1 MKPPAFLAVLL
12 VLSSV
17 ADGAR
22 NRGFPEPELPAWGEG
37 EVEAMEENGW
47 VAGAIL
53 LTDDPVPEEAGT
65 DAGAGQASATSLDI
79 AEPTAEEIAEPE
91 QADGEIPE
99 VFWPAYFGQRPERF
113 LVDPQGLLGAVE
125 FRDRLAFL
133 NYHAGD
139 SSIDLFVYLI
149 KGGQEFPGEVR
160 EEELVERCFATGRP
174 AAVVFYFLGAP
185 QRSMISLSPS
195 LTDVVSSVEQRR
207 ALDSSVMQALE
218 KTDPI
223 DQFEAFLVQMS
234 IRIYWME
241 RMMGEDAESGAGE
254 ASPVLAKAGHSK
266 DAGAMEGLMTMAR
279 PWIEPLRPHVP
290 FGLVLLSAL
299 VSGWAAVWWYRR
311 KARYRFPDFEVEPR
325 LGGAHAA
332 GIGAVI
338 SFASA
343 SLPPASQRDQVPDYL
358 RRM

>member
-1 MKPPAFLAVLL
+1 MKPRRILAIWLFALGVAAAARSASFSEPILP
-12 VLSSV
+12 SW
-17 ADGAR
+17 ADGER
-22 NRGFPEPELPAWGEG
+22 
-37 EVEAMEENGW
+37 EAMEEGGW
-47 VAGAIL
+47 IAGSIL
-53 LTDDPVPEEAGT
+53 LTDDPIPEET
-65 DAGAGQASATSLDI
+65 GAEESPPETAELDI

-91 QADGEIPE
+91 DPDGEIPE
-99 VFWPAYFGQRPERF
+99 SFWPEYFGQRPESF
-113 LVDPQGLLGAVE
+113 LVDPQGLLSSVD

-139 SSIDLFVYLI
+139 SNIDLFVYLI

-160 EEELVERCFATGRP
+160 EEELVERCFSTGRP

-195 LTDVVSSVEQRR
+195 LTDAVSSVEQRR

-218 KTDPI
+218 KTDPV

-241 RMMGEDAESGAGE
+241 RMMGSGRAEPSGGAYQVARRAEEGE
-254 ASPVLAKAGHSK
+254 SHGLRDKIQPVLATVK
-266 DAGAMEGLMTMAR
+266 
-279 PWIEPLRPHVP
+279 PHLPV
-290 FGLVLLSAL
+290 GLVVLSAMIC
-299 VSGWAAVWWYRR
+299 GWVANFVLRR
-311 KARYRFPDFEVEPR
+311 RVRYRFPDFDVEQR
-325 LGGAHAA
+325 LGGEHAA

>member
-1 MKPPAFLAVLL
+1 MKPRRIAALLATASLAAGSAHAIVEPVLP
-12 VLSSV
+12 SW
-17 ADGAR
+17 ADGER
-22 NRGFPEPELPAWGEG
+22 ETLEK
-37 EVEAMEENGW
+37 NGW
-47 VAGAIL
+47 IAGAIL
-53 LTDDPVPEEAGT
+53 LTDDPVPDESGETAEAST
-65 DAGAGQASATSLDI
+65 EQELDI
-79 AEPTAEEIAEPE
+79 AGPTAEELAHPEEP
-91 QADGEIPE
+91 DGEIPE
-99 VFWPAYFGQRPERF
+99 SFWPAYFGQRPDTF
-113 LVDPQGLLGAVE
+113 LVDPQGLLGAVD

-133 NYHAGD
+133 NYHSGD

-160 EEELVERCFATGRP
+160 EEELVERCFSTGRP

-185 QRSMISLSPS
+185 QRSTIALSPA

-218 KTDPI
+218 KTDPV

-234 IRIYWME
+234 IRIYWIE
-241 RMMGEDAESGAGE
+241 RMMGAERADSPGEAFHVVRKQTVAES
-254 ASPVLAKAGHSK
+254 S
-266 DAGAMEGLMTMAR
+266 GLPDHIESLLQPIR
-279 PWIEPLRPHVP
+279 PYLPI
-290 FGLVLLSAL
+290 GLVILSSFICASL
-299 VSGWAAVWWYRR
+299 ANFILRR
-311 KARYRFPDFEVEPR
+311 KIRYRFPDFDVEPR
-325 LGGAHAA
+325 LGGSHAA